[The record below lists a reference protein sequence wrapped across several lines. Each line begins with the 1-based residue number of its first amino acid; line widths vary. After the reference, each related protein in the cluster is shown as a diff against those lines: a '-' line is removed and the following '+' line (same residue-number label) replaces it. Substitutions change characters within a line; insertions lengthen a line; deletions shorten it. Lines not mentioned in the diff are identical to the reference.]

1 MKKIKLFDIK
11 LDKKDLD
18 IALKTIKS
26 KFWASGAG
34 AGIVGQFESEFQK
47 YVGSNSSIAVNS
59 GTAALHLALS
69 LFNIKNKEV
78 ILPSLSFVST
88 AHAVVYNGGIPKF
101 VDVDPNTMCIDPK
114 EVQKSITHKTKL
126 ILPVHFG
133 GTPCDLTSLVEICD
147 KNSLFLVED
156 AAHAVGA
163 DYNNKKIGS
172 HGHAVCFSFHP
183 SKNLPM
189 PSGGL
194 ITLNKTNSNESE
206 IKLKS
211 LRWCGISNRKD
222 TYYDVDEIGWNYYMN
237 EISASL
243 GLCQLLKLE
252 KNNLKRK
259 KIAKRYSK
267 ELDVESKM
275 PYDHN
280 SSYHFFWILI
290 KNRTEFMMNM
300 KKHGIEVGTH
310 YRPIHSFNLYRT
322 KNVLKVTEK
331 VGNQIV
337 TIPCH
342 QNLKQ
347 NDIDKII
354 RLVNKYSK

>member
-1 MKKIKLFDIK
+1 MKKIKLFDLT
-11 LDKKDLD
+11 LDKSDL
-18 IALKTIKS
+18 AVVLKTIKS

-34 AGIVGQFESEFQK
+34 TGNVGQFENQFKK
-47 YVGSNSSIAVNS
+47 YVGCNSCVAVNS

-69 LFNIKNKEV
+69 LFDIKNKEV

-101 VDVDPNTMCIDPK
+101 VDVNPRTLCIDPK
-114 EVQKSITHKTKL
+114 EIQKSITSKTKL
-126 ILPVHFG
+126 VLPVHFG
-133 GTPCDLTSLVEICD
+133 GMPCDLTALDKICS

-163 DYNNKKIGS
+163 DYNNNKIGS

-189 PSGGL
+189 PSGGV
-194 ITLNKTNSNESE
+194 ITINKSNSNECE

-211 LRWCGISNRKD
+211 MRWCGISNRKD
-222 TYYDVDEIGWNYYMN
+222 AYYDVDELGWNYYMN

-243 GLCQLLKLE
+243 GLCQLLRLE

-259 KIAKRYSK
+259 SIAKRYSQ
-267 ELDVESKM
+267 ELDIEYKM
-275 PYDHN
+275 PFDQN
-280 SSYHFFWILI
+280 CSYHFFWVMV

-300 KKHGIEVGTH
+300 KKHGVEVGMH
-310 YRPIHSFNLYRT
+310 YRPIHSFDLYKT
-322 KNVLKVTEK
+322 KPTLQVTEK
-331 VGNQIV
+331 AGNEIV
-337 TIPCH
+337 TLPCH

-347 NDIDKII
+347 NDVDKVIK
-354 RLVNKYSK
+354 LVNKYSK